1 MTVEELRTTFGLDE
15 PAPDG
20 RWLGAFLRLARS
32 GPLARLLR
40 ECPDL
45 LAQVRQTSW
54 RFLQQHLARTLLSQ
68 GGLMLDTSFAS
79 SLQTRLL
86 GKFLPPAP
94 QPGSLRDQLRVAL
107 ERARG
112 CEQMSGDELAGW
124 LELLAPPPEH
134 PLWQQLRAE
143 VREALNVVSQR
154 LAAQAME
161 GELARHSAEFLRG
174 GNPFL
179 EQVRELGRCIEDPEL
194 DDGHLLVLLNHCQE
208 VLDKVK
214 RRVLR
219 RGTST
224 QLTYSLVGARQ
235 SIERLRTLLDLAR
248 GRLDQSQRSAF
259 WLELATSER
268 RRHSLTDLSSYHL
281 RVLLWRVTHHAGE
294 TGHHYIAE
302 NRRQLWKLFLAA
314 CGAGVIV
321 AAMALLKGH
330 LKELHLPLLFQALF
344 YSLNYGLGFVLIHLL
359 GCTIATKQPAMTAST
374 LAQTISEDWNG
385 GEGRNLQGVAEK
397 CRQIWRSQWVA
408 ILGNV
413 VVAFPTAW
421 LLSALFSDP
430 VSPETAR
437 HLLHDLDPLAS
448 LALFHAALAGV
459 GLFLSGMFSGY
470 VDNLSAYYEL
480 PDRLRHARW
489 LGPWRKKLGN
499 YLESESGALAGNL
512 ALGFYLGSLFAV
524 GKVSGM
530 PLDIRHVSFA
540 SANLGQACFSVDASG
555 WPLLRSW
562 LGVASIGLINLS
574 VSFGLALMLALR
586 ARGVGLLALWQRGE
600 PTGGRRSMADDYRG
614 SSRRPSLDAGRCGG
628 HPSPV

>member
-1 MTVEELRTTFGLDE
+1 MTVEELRTTFGLQE
-15 PAPDG
+15 SAPDG
-20 RWLGAFLRLARS
+20 RWLGAFLRLACS

-40 ECPDL
+40 DCPDL
-45 LAQVRQTSW
+45 LEQVRQTSW
-54 RFLQQHLARTLLSQ
+54 RFLQQHPARTLLSQ
-68 GGLMLDTSFAS
+68 GGLMLDSSFAR

-94 QPGSLRDQLRVAL
+94 QEGSLRDQLRLAL
-107 ERARG
+107 ERSRG
-112 CEQMSGDELAGW
+112 FEMSQEELEGW

-134 PLWQQLRAE
+134 PLWQHLRGE
-143 VREALNVVSQR
+143 VWEALNVVSQR
-154 LAAQAME
+154 LVAQAME
-161 GELARHSAEFLRG
+161 GELARQSGEFLRA

-179 EQVRELGRCIEDPEL
+179 EQLRELGRCIDSPGL
-194 DDGHLLVLLNHCQE
+194 GDAHLLVLLNHCEE

-235 SIERLRTLLDLAR
+235 SIERMRLLLDLAQ
-248 GRLDQSQRSAF
+248 GRLDEAQRSEF
-259 WLELATSER
+259 WLALARSEG
-268 RRHSLTDLSSYHL
+268 RRHSLSDLSSYHW

-302 NRRQLWKLFLAA
+302 NRSQLWSLFRAA
-314 CGAGVIV
+314 CGAGLIV
-321 AAMALLKGH
+321 AVMALLKGH
-330 LKELHLPLLFQALF
+330 IKELHLPLLFQALF

-359 GCTIATKQPAMTAST
+359 SFTIATKQPAMTASS
-374 LAQTISEDWNG
+374 LAQTVSEDWNG
-385 GEGRNLQGVAEK
+385 GAGGDLSGVLEK

-413 VVAFPTAW
+413 VVAFPMAW
-421 LLSALFSDP
+421 LLSALLSDP
-430 VSPETAR
+430 LSAERAGQI
-437 HLLHDLDPLAS
+437 LHELDPLAS
-448 LALFHAALAGV
+448 WALFHAALAGV

-470 VDNLSAYYEL
+470 VDNLSAYYDL

-489 LGPWRKKLGN
+489 LGPWRRHLGD
-499 YLESESGALAGNL
+499 YLESESGAIAGNL

-524 GKVSGM
+524 GKVSGL

-540 SANLGQACFSVDASG
+540 SANLGQVCFSLQTTG
-555 WPLLRSW
+555 WELLRSW
-562 LGVASIGLINLS
+562 VGIAAIGLFNLA

-586 ARGVGLLALWQRGE
+586 ARGVGLLEVARWGKPSVGRRNRADDYCGS
-600 PTGGRRSMADDYRG
+600 GRRS
-614 SSRRPSLDAGRCGG
+614 SPDAGRRAG
-628 HPSPV
+628 HPAPV